1 MTKFSV
7 KKPVILCIGTT
18 KVIGDSLGPKVGD
31 RLVKEYNVNAYVYGR
46 TDSPVNGINY
56 STYIAHIMKHHK
68 NSLII
73 AVDACLGVCKD
84 VGRIKYVMSGL
95 RAGAALNKQLDRIG
109 DIGILGVVGESR
121 KNNLEALLEVS
132 EKSVDSLSEKMA
144 YKIYNIVKDL
154 SCF

>member
-1 MTKFSV
+1 MTNFFN

-46 TDSPVNGINY
+46 TDCPVNGINY
-56 STYIAHIMKHHK
+56 FNYVSHIKKHHK

-73 AVDACLGVCKD
+73 AVDACLGISKD
-84 VGRIKYVMSGL
+84 VGRIKLVMSGL
-95 RAGAALNKQLDRIG
+95 KAGAALNKQLDKIG

-121 KNNLEALLEVS
+121 QNNLEALLDVP
-132 EKSVDSLSEKMA
+132 EKSVDSLSEKVA
-144 YKIYNIVKDL
+144 YKIYNLVKSL
-154 SCF
+154 S